1 MIILLLLAAIIVG
14 VDQYTKLVAFKNLA
28 TASVEVTS
36 FFNLALAFNTGAA
49 FSFLG
54 DAGGWQTIFFVAA
67 AAVVSA
73 VILFWIITGRY
84 ESWLS
89 GLGLS
94 LLLGGAIGNLIDR
107 VVRGYVVDFLDFHY
121 AGWHWPTFNVA
132 DIAIFIGVAFIIL
145 DLLELGPKSRQKTS
159 L

>member
-1 MIILLLLAAIIVG
+1 MIILIVLAVVIVG
-14 VDQYTKLVAFKNLA
+14 LDQYTKLLSLKHLA
-28 TASVEVTS
+28 SGSIEVTS

-67 AAVVSA
+67 AAIVSA

-84 ESWLS
+84 DTWLS
-89 GLGLS
+89 GLGFS

-107 VVRGYVVDFLDFHY
+107 VLRGYVVDFLDFHY

-132 DIAIFIGVAFIIL
+132 DMAIFAGVGLIII
-145 DLLELGPKSRQKTS
+145 DLLGFGPKSRS
-159 L
+159 